1 MRGPSRDTFPKTLV
15 FCKTKAQCVKVYM
28 LLSSMSSHRG
38 LVSMYHATLSEETK
52 EFLYR
57 HFSAFKN
64 PAMGQVV
71 QCHAFSVFDS

>member
-1 MRGPSRDTFPKTLV
+1 MRGPSPDTFPKTLV

-57 HFSAFKN
+57 HFSARHSDLRCL
-64 PAMGQVV
+64 V
-71 QCHAFSVFDS
+71 CTIAFGMVSL